1 MSEKTI
7 AAIASYDMP
16 THAKT
21 NRVQWQV
28 DPKRAALLIHDMQYY
43 FLKKYDMAQ
52 APIPALVQNTVRIYE
67 ACKQAGVPVFYTA
80 QSKNQTSA
88 ERALNGEFWGAG
100 MTAPELQAQQP
111 IIDELTPDDEDT
123 ILTKWRYSAFVRSD
137 LEQRLAQQGRDQL
150 IITGIYAHIGCMT
163 TALDAFMRDI
173 RAFFV
178 LDATADF
185 SAKEHQMAID
195 HVSQRCGV
203 SLDTQT
209 LIQQIQPNQTRQ
221 SDPHER

>member
-16 THAKT
+16 TDTQK

-28 DPKRAALLIHDMQYY
+28 DSKRAALLIHDMQYY
-43 FLKKYDMAQ
+43 FLKKYDMTQ
-52 APIPALVQNTVRIYE
+52 APIPTLLQNTARIYQ
-67 ACKQAGVPVFYTA
+67 ACKQAGIPIFYTA
-80 QSKNQTSA
+80 QPKNQTPA

-100 MTAPELQAQQP
+100 MTAPGFQAQQP
-111 IIDELTPDDEDT
+111 IIDELTPDDKDI

-137 LEQRLAQQGRDQL
+137 LEQQLAQQGRDQL

-185 SAKEHQMAID
+185 SAREHQMAID
-195 HVSQRCGV
+195 HVAQRCGV
-203 SLDTQT
+203 SLTTET
-209 LIQQIQPNQTRQ
+209 LIQQIQYN
-221 SDPHER
+221 